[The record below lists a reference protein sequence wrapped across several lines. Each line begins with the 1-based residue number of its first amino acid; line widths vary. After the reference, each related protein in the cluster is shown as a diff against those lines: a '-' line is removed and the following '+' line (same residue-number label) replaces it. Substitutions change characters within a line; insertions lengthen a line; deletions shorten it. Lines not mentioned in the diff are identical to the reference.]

1 MKNTSYESLIFKSS
15 EAGDIAEV
23 ANNNEVPLH
32 LEAMSGK
39 AVHYGLDLQSENINS
54 SLSKT
59 ILNLQK
65 TSSLTNMSQKDA

>member
-39 AVHYGLDLQSENINS
+39 AVHYGLDL
-54 SLSKT
+54 
-59 ILNLQK
+59 
-65 TSSLTNMSQKDA
+65 